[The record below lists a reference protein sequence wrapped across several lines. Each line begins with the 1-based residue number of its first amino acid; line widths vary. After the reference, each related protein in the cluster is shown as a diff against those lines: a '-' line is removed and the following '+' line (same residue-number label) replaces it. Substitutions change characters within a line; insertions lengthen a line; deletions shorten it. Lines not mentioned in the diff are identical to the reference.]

1 MRYHVIADGDTVL
14 GFKYAGIDGDVVE
27 SPQQARRIFQEV
39 VKDQDVGVII
49 MTDQAAETIGE
60 EVTRTLYE
68 SRRPVIVSIPGP
80 EGPSATRRSL
90 AELIREAVGV
100 KI

>member
-1 MRYHVIADGDTVL
+1 MRYHVIADADTVL

-27 SPQQARRIFQEV
+27 SPQQARRVFSEV
-39 VKDQDVGVII
+39 VKNESVGVII
-49 MTDQAAETIGE
+49 ITDQAAETIGE

-68 SRRPVIVSIPGP
+68 SRRPMIVQIPGP
-80 EGPSATRRSL
+80 EGPLPTRRSL

>member
-1 MRYHVIADGDTVL
+1 MRYHVIADADTVL

-27 SPQQARRIFQEV
+27 SPQQARRVFSEV
-39 VKDQDVGVII
+39 VKNESVGVII
-49 MTDQAAETIGE
+49 ITDQAAQTIGE
-60 EVTRTLYE
+60 EVDRVLYE
-68 SRRPVIVSIPGP
+68 SRRPMVVQIPGP
-80 EGPSATRRSL
+80 EGPSPTRRSL